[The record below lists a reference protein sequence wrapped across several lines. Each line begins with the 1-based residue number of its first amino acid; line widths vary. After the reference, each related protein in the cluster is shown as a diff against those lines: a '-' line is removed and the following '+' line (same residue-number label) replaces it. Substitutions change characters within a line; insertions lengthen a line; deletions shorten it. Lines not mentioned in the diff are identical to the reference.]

1 MRMQS
6 ISVFVA
12 ALLVFTGVLS
22 ADTPPLALDFTSL
35 GGSANNASCCSTGGL
50 GWSLGWSF
58 YTNAAVT
65 VTSLDYWNSPTG
77 LTQSHDVGIY
87 DSNQNLVVSASVG
100 PNDPVIPNGAGYGW
114 QEVFVTPV
122 TLAAHQTYYIAG
134 VTGTVDPYAYSVG
147 GLTTIPQITYLTEQ
161 DFDSGTLVFPAN
173 NTWPGVDPAYF
184 SANFNVPE
192 PPSFV
197 YLFGYG
203 MMGLAALGLAR
214 KKPFRS

>member
-1 MRMQS
+1 MRMRS
-6 ISVFVA
+6 IPVFVA
-12 ALLVFTGVLS
+12 ALLVFTGALS
-22 ADTPPLALDFTSL
+22 ADTPPLALDFASL
-35 GGSANNASCCSTGGL
+35 GTSANNASSSAGGL

-65 VTSLDYWNSPTG
+65 VTSLDYWNSPSG

-87 DSNQNLVVSASVG
+87 DSSQNLIVSAFVG
-100 PNDPVIPNGAGYGW
+100 PDDPVIPDGAGYGW
-114 QEVFVTPV
+114 QEVFVRPV

-147 GLTTIPQITYLTEQ
+147 GVTTIPQITYLTEQ
-161 DFDSGTLVFPAN
+161 DFDSATLVFPLH
-173 NTWPGVDPAYF
+173 NTWPTSSPAYF
-184 SANFNVPE
+184 GPNFNVPE
-192 PPSFV
+192 PLSFE